1 MVWCRITIQIFNAN
15 YHFKL
20 CISGQKL
27 DTYRNELFSEHHL
40 VQDFAVRDISVCGS
54 IDKPYFPRAL

>member
-1 MVWCRITIQIFNAN
+1 MVPNYHTIQIFNAN

-40 VQDFAVRDISVCGS
+40 VQDFAVRDI
-54 IDKPYFPRAL
+54 